1 MGLVVAT
8 CFQHNPSTQ
17 PQAFTVLGQ
26 LVSEEVDDDLV
37 YQILV
42 AMSTTLGH
50 YSESDANLVISM
62 LRCLSRII
70 SGLLPDSRY
79 AGSLFWLAVGVC
91 QLGYIPVFSAALELM
106 KASLRSMAHSGA
118 FAPGLAEGMMDN
130 RRNASDAARKLDTVC
145 GVNFEASPH
154 FSIVAIIFKGVRHP
168 STRRHAVETLTEL
181 LKLSASKPSTSYHHN
196 TSAIA
201 NSNSNSNG
209 EDTPMIPSQS
219 LAYFVALLPV
229 MAGSSAEL
237 KELFASAGLSV
248 AEESLRDVAAL
259 SVFDLLNIP

>member
-1 MGLVVAT
+1 
-8 CFQHNPSTQ
+8 
-17 PQAFTVLGQ
+17 
-26 LVSEEVDDDLV
+26 
-37 YQILV
+37 
-42 AMSTTLGH
+42 
-50 YSESDANLVISM
+50 M

-106 KASLRSMAHSGA
+106 KASLRSMAQSGA

-130 RRNASDAARKLDTVC
+130 RRNANDAARKLDTVC

-168 STRRHAVETLTEL
+168 STRKRAVETLTEL
-181 LKLSASKPSTSYHHN
+181 LKLSASKPSTSYHPN
-196 TSAIA
+196 T
-201 NSNSNSNG
+201 NSTANSNSNG

>member
-1 MGLVVAT
+1 
-8 CFQHNPSTQ
+8 
-17 PQAFTVLGQ
+17 
-26 LVSEEVDDDLV
+26 
-37 YQILV
+37 
-42 AMSTTLGH
+42 
-50 YSESDANLVISM
+50 VISM

-106 KASLRSMAHSGA
+106 KASLRSMAQSGA

-130 RRNASDAARKLDTVC
+130 RRNANDAARKLDTVC

-168 STRRHAVETLTEL
+168 STRKRAVETLTEL
-181 LKLSASKPSTSYHHN
+181 LKLSASKPSTSYHPN
-196 TSAIA
+196 T
-201 NSNSNSNG
+201 NSTANSNSNG

>member
-26 LVSEEVDDDLV
+26 LASEEVDDDLV

-50 YSESDANLVISM
+50 YSESDATLVISM

-106 KASLRSMAHSGA
+106 KASLRSMAQSGA
-118 FAPGLAEGMMDN
+118 FAPGLAEGQPPKCQRRSEEARYCLRRQLRGEPTLLH
-130 RRNASDAARKLDTVC
+130 RRNHLQGRATS
-145 GVNFEASPH
+145 FHEE
-154 FSIVAIIFKGVRHP
+154 
-168 STRRHAVETLTEL
+168 TRRRDAHRTTQTLGVQAVDIVSPQHQLHCEL
-181 LKLSASKPSTSYHHN
+181 QFQWRRHSHDPLPESGVLCRT
-196 TSAIA
+196 
-201 NSNSNSNG
+201 
-209 EDTPMIPSQS
+209 
-219 LAYFVALLPV
+219 VARH
-229 MAGSSAEL
+229 G
-237 KELFASAGLSV
+237 G
-248 AEESLRDVAAL
+248 
-259 SVFDLLNIP
+259 